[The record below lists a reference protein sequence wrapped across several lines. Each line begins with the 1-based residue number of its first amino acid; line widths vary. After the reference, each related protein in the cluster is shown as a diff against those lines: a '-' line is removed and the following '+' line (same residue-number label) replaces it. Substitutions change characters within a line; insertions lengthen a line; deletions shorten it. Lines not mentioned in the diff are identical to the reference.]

1 MDKKWITK
9 KDDNGNVKH
18 IPIEQRKEE
27 FQMAKEPHANPKEL
41 EAIARNALKELADM
55 PMSKAVMTDLKQ
67 YAGLIGYYSPY
78 NAILI
83 KSYDPDATRVMSKY
97 DWERLGYK
105 LRANAKPIPILVPYG
120 IPKRPSDPEIAA
132 KIEKMREEGQSE
144 EFINS
149 KINELIEKKSTRY
162 HTRVFGTSNVYDA
175 KSVDGKVPPEEHL
188 KNSEI
193 YEILKAGVA
202 KHFPVEEG
210 SIDTARGLTIH
221 TSDEDRKI
229 KVMKVPNESA
239 ESINTLAHEAGHAV
253 LKHDYRKMPRWQ
265 AEAEAELTSYIV
277 AAHYGVDTTDIAL
290 AYVKHWLG
298 NNKLGEESID
308 KAMKAAGQIIQWA
321 DQANVER
328 MLKKEQAKEDAKRI
342 QGAVDVLKG
351 NMELAWSSPANDAKT
366 IESALKQEGIKYHD
380 VKEGNTVHYYVE
392 KDKAG
397 KAKDML
403 EEVLNG

>member
-1 MDKKWITK
+1 LKQ
-9 KDDNGNVKH
+9 
-18 IPIEQRKEE
+18 QRKEE
-27 FQMAKEPHANPKEL
+27 FEMAKEPHANPKEL

-149 KINELIEKKSTRY
+149 KINELIQKKSTKY

-193 YEILKAGVA
+193 YENIKAGIA
-202 KHFPVEEG
+202 KQFAVIEMPLEN
-210 SIDTARGLTIH
+210 SRGVTHDVLVKV
-221 TSDEDRKI
+221 DDKYYQDRVI
-229 KVMKVPNESA
+229 KVMKVPNESR
-239 ESINTLAHEAGHAV
+239 EPINTLAHEAAHAV
-253 LKHDYRKMPRWQ
+253 LDHSYEKMPRWQ
-265 AEAEAELTSYIV
+265 AEAEAELASYIV

-290 AYVKHWLG
+290 AYIKHWLG
-298 NNKLGEESID
+298 NNRLGEESID

-321 DQANVER
+321 DQANTER
-328 MLKKEQAKEDAKRI
+328 LLKKEQAKEDAKRI

-397 KAKDML
+397 KAKDLL